1 MEVNH
6 AKRLHK
12 DNKSMEENMFELFVS
27 TYSNITNPFSDL
39 AGDRALDLNRASST
53 CRVDAPSL
61 EEAIKQ
67 FYLSDNYK
75 AFRETHTGR
84 LYTYLW
90 LDAISVKRVD

>member
-1 MEVNH
+1 MFGSNSSETIEKK
-6 AKRLHK
+6 AM
-12 DNKSMEENMFELFVS
+12 NKQMEENMFELFV
-27 TYSNITNPFSDL
+27 
-39 AGDRALDLNRASST
+39 ALDLKRASST
-53 CRVDAPSL
+53 CKIDASSL
-61 EEAIKQ
+61 DEAIKQ